1 MSTLSLIQLLP
12 PLVVKQVVSHA
23 VGSGRT
29 TLDEAAKDSQEYK
42 ALLKPLLW
50 VSSNFRAVALP
61 LYCNNFKMKMSLA
74 VQADQSDYC
83 VAYKY
88 LGHPTHHLAKEL
100 EIELDERAI
109 GSGKALDFLS
119 GAPYDGCAFPL
130 PFKLTLSLTAETP
143 SDVDESAEIA
153 LPTAEA
159 NIGAFVE
166 RVKQI
171 VPAVRDIRVQPEDEY
186 SPGIGDHLAGY
197 LVAQLFQL
205 VGRIDYNY
213 GYRDGTATRLWKH
226 LDAVCNLTHIT
237 YTNMRGCGWF
247 LQSVRQ
253 NAPTLQDLDI
263 DSEHYYVDICGLIRN
278 TDGNSIT
285 YPRLLGLSLRC
296 RIDFDNHERVVTPD
310 LVPFP
315 NLQHLTLRPEYPFG
329 DDVVF
334 RGNAST
340 LETLELG
347 LFSMTISLLCGH
359 GVFTP

>member
-1 MSTLSLIQLLP
+1 
-12 PLVVKQVVSHA
+12 
-23 VGSGRT
+23 
-29 TLDEAAKDSQEYK
+29 
-42 ALLKPLLW
+42 
-50 VSSNFRAVALP
+50 
-61 LYCNNFKMKMSLA
+61 MSLA
-74 VQADQSDYC
+74 VQADQSDHC

-130 PFKLTLSLTAETP
+130 AFKLTLSLTAETP

-186 SPGIGDHLAGY
+186 SPEIGDHLAGY

-205 VGRIDYNY
+205 VGHIDYDY

-237 YTNMRGCGWF
+237 YTNMRGCGCF

-278 TDGNSIT
+278 TD
-285 YPRLLGLSLRC
+285 
-296 RIDFDNHERVVTPD
+296 DFDDHERVVTPD

-315 NLQHLTLRPEYPFG
+315 NLQHLTLVPEYPFG
-329 DDVVF
+329 
-334 RGNAST
+334 
-340 LETLELG
+340 
-347 LFSMTISLLCGH
+347 M
-359 GVFTP
+359 